1 MAGSSGLTATRCAG
15 LSSICGWVQMGLK
28 DYGKLKVR
36 EEVT

>member
-1 MAGSSGLTATRCAG
+1 MAGSSGHTATLCAG
-15 LSSICGWVQMGLK
+15 LSTIRGWVQMGLK

>member
-1 MAGSSGLTATRCAG
+1 MAGSSDNTATLSAG
-15 LSSICGWVQMGLK
+15 PSTIRGWVQMGLR